1 MISYLNSSTSGLS
14 ELATMPD
21 EVLQTEL
28 SMTSKALRNV
38 KQVCVILTAN
48 NKVTHESSPLHRILP
63 FTPQM
68 DIR

>member
-1 MISYLNSSTSGLS
+1 
-14 ELATMPD
+14 MPD

-28 SMTSKALRNV
+28 SITSKALQNV
-38 KQVCVILTAN
+38 KQVCIILTAN

-63 FTPQM
+63 VMPQM